1 MNIADRMNEKLTS
14 ALAPQRLSITDD
26 SHKHEGHSGWKQGG
40 QTHFRVEIVSEQFS
54 GKSRVE
60 RQRMIYALLAD
71 ELAESVHALQLK
83 TLAPSED
90 TRR

>member
-1 MNIADRMNEKLTS
+1 MTVTDRMNEKLTAGLS
-14 ALAPQRLSITDD
+14 PLHLSIVDD
-26 SHKHEGHSGWKQGG
+26 SHKHEGHSGWREGG

-60 RQRMIYALLAD
+60 RQRMVYALLAD
-71 ELAESVHALQLK
+71 ELAETVHALQLK
-83 TLAPSED
+83 TLAPSEY

>member
-1 MNIADRMNEKLTS
+1 MTITERMNVKLTA
-14 ALAPQRLSITDD
+14 ALSPQRMEIIDD

-40 QTHFRVEIVSEQFS
+40 QTHFRLEIVSEQFS

-60 RQRMIYALLAD
+60 RQRMVYALLAE
-71 ELAESVHALQLK
+71 ELADSVHALQLK

>member
-1 MNIADRMNEKLTS
+1 MTATDRMSEKLTA
-14 ALAPQRLSITDD
+14 ALAPQRLSIVDD
-26 SHKHEGHSGWKQGG
+26 SHKHEGHSGWKEGG
-40 QTHFRVEIVSEQFS
+40 ETHFRVEIVSEHFS

-60 RQRMIYALLAD
+60 RQRMVYALLSD
-71 ELAESVHALQLK
+71 ELADTIHALQLK

>member
-1 MNIADRMNEKLTS
+1 MTITERMNEKLTS
-14 ALAPQRLSITDD
+14 ALSPLRLSIVDD
-26 SHKHEGHSGWKQGG
+26 SHKHEGHSGWREGG
-40 QTHFRVEIVSEQFS
+40 QTHFRVEIVSAQFD

-60 RQRMIYALLAD
+60 RQRMVYSLLAD
-71 ELAESVHALQLK
+71 ELAETVHALQLK